1 MPYRI
6 GLKEKRK
13 KELESELQRVLPLI
27 INSGVKKVILVGS
40 LARGEVHRASDI
52 DLIIVKETDKKFM
65 DRLDEFYSLLT
76 PRVAM
81 DIFVYTPEE
90 FERMKEESH
99 FLRIALRDGKV
110 LYEE

>member
-6 GLKEKRK
+6 GLKEERRK
-13 KELESELQRVLPLI
+13 QLEEELQRVLPLI
-27 INSGVKKVILVGS
+27 IRSGVKKVILVGS
-40 LARGEVHRASDI
+40 LAKGEVHRTSDI
-52 DLIIVKETDKKFM
+52 DLIIVKETKKRFM
-65 DRLDEFYSLLT
+65 DRLDEFYSLLI

-99 FLRIALRDGKV
+99 FLKVALKQGKV

>member
-13 KELESELQRVLPLI
+13 KDLEEELQRVLPLI
-27 INSGVKKVILVGS
+27 IQSGVRKVILVGS

-52 DLIIVKETDKKFM
+52 DLIIVKETEKRFV
-65 DRLDEFYSLLT
+65 DRLDEFYSLLL

-99 FLRIALRDGKV
+99 FLRMALREGKV